1 MTAAYLTMAEGWR
14 LNAASHQARGEAY
27 LRDGNQE
34 YAAASFRKRDRW
46 LTRIAKHD
54 DLYRHVEL
62 IGLYPFIDALANA
75 IAKDFIMGGAP

>member
-1 MTAAYLTMAEGWR
+1 MTLAYLTIAEVWR
-14 LNAASHQARGEAY
+14 LNAARHQARGDAY

-34 YAAASFRKRDRW
+34 YAAGSFRKRDRW

-62 IGLYPFIDALANA
+62 IGLDTFIDALANA
-75 IAKDFIMGGAP
+75 IANDFIMGGAP